1 MRAITQDAYGVLE
14 EVLRLDDIDKPSVG
28 DGEVLV
34 RVRAAAVSGSDWHIL
49 RGLPYAARPVVGLRR
64 PRNRVPGLELAGTVE
79 AVGRGVTSV
88 RTGDEVF
95 GWCSGAFCEYA
106 AVPEGQVTAKP
117 ANLTPDQAAAVPIAG
132 FTALQAVRDVGRV
145 RAGQKVLVLGASG
158 CVGVY
163 AVQLAKHYGA
173 EVTGVCSA
181 AKADLVT
188 GLGADHVLD
197 YAAGPLTGG
206 GFDVVIDLY
215 GNPPLRTL
223 KRLLKR
229 GGTVVLA
236 GGTGGRWLMGMDR
249 WIRGLVAAPV
259 LGIKVRP
266 LVHKDRLADL
276 VLLRELVEAGAVTPA
291 LDRTYPL
298 DEAAAAIEDV
308 RRGRV
313 RGHAVVTP

>member
-1 MRAITQDAYGVLE
+1 MRAITQDAYGVPE
-14 EVLRLDDIDKPSVG
+14 EVLRLDDIAKPEVG

-34 RVRAAAVSGSDWHIL
+34 RVRAAAVSGSDWHLL
-49 RGLPYAARPVVGLRR
+49 RGLPYAARPVVGVRR

-79 AVGRGVTSV
+79 AVGRGVTG
-88 RTGDEVF
+88 TKIGDEVF
-95 GWCSGAFCEYA
+95 GWCSGAFGEYA

-117 ANLTPDQAAAVPIAG
+117 ANLTPEQAGAVPIAG
-132 FTALQAVRDVGRV
+132 FTALQAVRDAGRV
-145 RAGQKVLVLGASG
+145 GAGQKVLVLGASG

-173 EVTGVCSA
+173 EVTAVCSA
-181 AKADLVT
+181 AKADLVK

-197 YAAGPLTGG
+197 YAAGPLTAS

-215 GNPPLRTL
+215 GNPSPRTL
-223 KRLLKR
+223 KRLLKP
-229 GGTVVLA
+229 GGTVALV
-236 GGTGGRWLMGMDR
+236 GGTGGRWFMGVDR
-249 WIRGLVAAPV
+249 WLRVPLAGLF
-259 LGIKVRP
+259 LGFKARP
-266 LVHKDRLADL
+266 LVHKDRLDDL

-298 DEAAAAIEDV
+298 AEAAAAIEDV

-313 RGHAVVTP
+313 RGHAVITP